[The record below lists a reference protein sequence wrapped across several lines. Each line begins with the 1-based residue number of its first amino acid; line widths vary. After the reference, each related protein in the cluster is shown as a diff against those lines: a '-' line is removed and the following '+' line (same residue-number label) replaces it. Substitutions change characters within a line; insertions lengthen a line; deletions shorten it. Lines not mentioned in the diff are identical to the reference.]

1 MSYKDIYKE
10 RNENHQEAFEKQIQ
24 ALKRIRD
31 NSRRQSGPYSSY
43 FKQTAERLLS
53 VSELVERLNDPD
65 WSSASEK
72 SLRVENENRY
82 KEILPQNYD
91 QSFANPVVCVDLYG
105 QTVGQMLCFIYAK
118 ARLCY
123 NFAFSRKIF
132 RISSVYDLF
141 IKSYEAL
148 LDHNIEGVRQIIKDF
163 AKDDIVYG
171 SEAFAKETMGA
182 QVSRLTDIVMTADL
196 SSPNYLYEYGI
207 YIGDNERKTFDFMR
221 SYPDEKIERLAS
233 TIVKAYIDGFRRDGK
248 DISLRHNVRVI
259 TVAGLEKL
267 TKRIIE
273 ILKDNNLNGFI
284 DEVASTDVNKQY
296 GYDHKFDIA
305 LYLDEEIAEFYK
317 AKRKEICEK
326 EKDALHDYS
335 GILFIEKFGE
345 EPFSPV
351 SNEARITLKE
361 DQQAYY
367 QDIRNIVRIVLEKY
381 VPETERSFNIVAF
394 PTPEIGDQFEAI
406 FEDTARINMLNSDAY
421 EKVQKIMIDALDSGR
436 KVHVLGRGDNETDI
450 VVALKE
456 LEDPQKQTN
465 FVNCVADVNIP
476 VGEVFTSPVLKGTN
490 GLLHLEKVY
499 LEGFN
504 YKNLKLTFKDGYV
517 SDYTCSNFDNEEKN
531 KKYIKENLLFPH
543 DTLPLGEF
551 AIGTNTLAYVI
562 SKKYDITDKLPILIV
577 EKMGPHFAVG
587 DTCFSFGEDTPVY
600 NEIDGKEI
608 VARDNEHSIQ
618 RKEDINKAYT
628 NCHTDIT
635 LPYDGLKK
643 ISVLK
648 DDGSEI
654 MIIEEGRFVLAGT
667 ESLNEPFD
675 KEM

>member
-1 MSYKDIYKE
+1 MAYRDIYKE
-10 RNENHQEAFEKQIQ
+10 RNDNYRDAYEKQIQ

-31 NSRRQSGPYSSY
+31 NSRRQSGPYASY
-43 FKQTAERLLS
+43 FKQTAERLID
-53 VSELVERLNDPD
+53 VSKLVEHLNDPEHQD
-65 WSSASEK
+65 TSLA
-72 SLRVENENRY
+72 SLRAENEKRY
-82 KEILPQNYD
+82 KEILPENYD

-105 QTVGQMLCFIYAK
+105 QTVGQMLSFIYAK
-118 ARLCY
+118 ARTCY
-123 NFAFSRKIF
+123 NFAYSRKIF

-148 LDHNIEGVRQIIKDF
+148 LDHKVEAVRSIIKEF
-163 AKDDIVYG
+163 SKDDIIYG
-171 SEAFAKETMGA
+171 SETFAKETLGA
-182 QVSRLTDIVMTADL
+182 QMTRLTDIVMTSDL
-196 SSPNYLYEYGI
+196 TSPNYLYEYGI
-207 YIGDNERKTFDFMR
+207 YVGDNERKTFEFMKT
-221 SYPDEKIERLAS
+221 YPDEKIEKLAT

-248 DISLRHNVRVI
+248 DITLRHNVRVI

-273 ILKDNNLNGFI
+273 ILKDNNLNGFV

-317 AKRKEICEK
+317 GKRKEICEQ

-335 GILFIEKFGE
+335 GILYIEKFGE
-345 EPFSPV
+345 DPFSPV
-351 SNEARITLKE
+351 SNEARITLKDE
-361 DQQAYY
+361 QQTHY
-367 QDIRNIVRIVLEKY
+367 QDIRNIARIITEEY
-381 VPETERSFNIVAF
+381 VPEKERSFNIVAF

-406 FEDTARINMLNSDAY
+406 FEDIARINMLNSDAY
-421 EKVQKIMIDALDSGR
+421 EKVQKTIIDALDSGR

-456 LEDPQKQTN
+456 LDDPQKQTN

-476 VGEVFTSPVLKGTN
+476 VGEVFTSPVLKNTN

-504 YKNLKLTFKDGYV
+504 YKDLKLTFKDGYV
-517 SDYTCSNFDNEEKN
+517 TEYTCSNFENEEDN

-562 SKKYDITDKLPILIV
+562 SQKYDITDKLPILIV

-608 VARDNEHSIQ
+608 VAKDNEHSIK

-648 DDGSEI
+648 EDGSEVL
-654 MIIEEGRFVLAGT
+654 IIEDGRFVLEGT
-667 ESLNEPFD
+667 AFLNEPFD
-675 KEM
+675 KEA